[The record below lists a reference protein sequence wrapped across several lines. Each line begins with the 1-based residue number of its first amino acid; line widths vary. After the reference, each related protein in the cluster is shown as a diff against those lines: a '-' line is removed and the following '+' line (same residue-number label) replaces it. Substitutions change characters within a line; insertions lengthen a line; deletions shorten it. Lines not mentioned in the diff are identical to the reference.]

1 MKLVRFV
8 LPLILLGGLVLIV
21 TRGGSL
27 RWLAS
32 GAPVVEELS
41 FERVELRPGQ
51 IHVRVINGG
60 PGPVTVAQVMVN
72 EAFWGH
78 SMTPDRT
85 IPRLGRAAVD
95 ISYEWVT
102 AEPVVITL
110 VTSTGLTFSH
120 EVPVAVATPQPGLQY
135 LGIFGLIGLYVGVI
149 PVAIGLLWYPFLR
162 NLNRRWTHFALALT
176 GGLLVFLAVD
186 SLHEAL
192 ENAESVARGL
202 QGVALVLLG
211 VLGTVLLL
219 EALAGSRRRPS
230 EGADARRAVAF
241 LVALGI
247 GLHNLGEGLAIGA
260 AYAVGE
266 ATLGAFLV
274 VGFMLHNVTEGLGI
288 VAPVARDRPSLPTLG
303 ALGAVAGLPTILGAW
318 LGGLAFSPL
327 LATLAFSVGA
337 GAILQV
343 VGVLYRVVRRE
354 VEGPLWQPLNA
365 LGVMGGLLIMYGT
378 GLLVAV

>member
-1 MKLVRFV
+1 MKLIRFA
-8 LPLILLGGLVLIV
+8 LPLLLLGGLVFIV

-27 RWLAS
+27 RWLAR
-32 GAPVVEELS
+32 GAPPVEELS
-41 FERVELRPGQ
+41 FDRVTLRPGQ
-51 IHVRVINGG
+51 IRATVVNGG
-60 PGPVTVAQVMVN
+60 PGPVTVAQVMVD

-78 SMTPDRT
+78 TMTPGRT
-85 IPRLGRAAVD
+85 IPRLGRATID
-95 ISYEWVT
+95 IPYEWVLG
-102 AEPVVITL
+102 EPVVITL
-110 VTSTGLTFSH
+110 VTSSGLTFSH
-120 EVPVAVATPQPGLQY
+120 EVPVAITTPELGLRY

-162 NLNRRWTHFALALT
+162 NLSRQWTHFALALT
-176 GGLLVFLAVD
+176 GGLLIFLAVD

-192 ENAESVARGL
+192 ENAARVAGSL
-202 QGVALVLLG
+202 QGVPLVLLG
-211 VLGTVLLL
+211 VLGTVLTL
-219 EALAGSRRRPS
+219 EAIAGTRRRAT
-230 EGADARRAVAF
+230 EGVDARRTVAF
-241 LVALGI
+241 LVAFGI

-266 ATLGAFLV
+266 AALGAFLV

-288 VAPVARDRPSLPTLG
+288 VAPVARDRPSLKILAT
-303 ALGAVAGLPTILGAW
+303 LGAVAGFPTILGAW

-327 LATLAFSVGA
+327 LATLAFSIGA

-354 VEGPLWQPLNA
+354 ADGPVWQPLNA
-365 LGVMGGLLIMYGT
+365 LGVVSGLVIMYGT